1 MLTSKRANDVKNFL
15 TEYRNE
21 NMDHIPANQHLL
33 EFLFQEYYE
42 EETEILLEELIRS
55 SLGMRRS

>member
-1 MLTSKRANDVKNFL
+1 MLTSKRADDVKNLL

-33 EFLFQEYYE
+33 EFLFQEYE
-42 EETEILLEELIRS
+42 EETEILLEELS
-55 SLGMRRS
+55 KFY